1 MNGNSRGVAM
11 SLLASFAFASFSWFA
26 AEAAPLSGVQVW
38 GWRTLMT
45 VPGILVMLALM
56 GRWHAFTN
64 EFRRT
69 MDHPIRLASYAFC
82 APILAV
88 QMWLFGWSFQ
98 TGRALE
104 MTLGYFLLPLVMVVV
119 GRVLFKERMRPLSV
133 AAAMVAGLAIAHE
146 VWVLGGLSWVTA
158 LVALGYPAYFV
169 IRRYLQ
175 TDGVGA
181 LTWELALG
189 LPVAAWVAFSGNSPA
204 IAFRS
209 TYAIG
214 ILLGVGAISVIATVA
229 YVLAARMLPYGIFG
243 MLSYAEPALVTLIAV
258 LLGERITGQ
267 EWITYIGI
275 WTAVGLLGIDGII
288 ALLSAKRPALIA
300 ARPWRRYPR
309 SRRTRREQ
317 ARLQRAE
324 RKAARKNARIALDPA
339 AFSRA
344 EHTGIADR

>member
-1 MNGNSRGVAM
+1 MNGTSRGVAM
-11 SLLASFAFASFSWFA
+11 SLLASITFASFSWFA

-45 VPGILVMLALM
+45 VPGILIMLVLM
-56 GRWHAFTN
+56 RRWYVFTN

-69 MDHPIRLASYAFC
+69 MDHPIRLLSYAFC
-82 APILAV
+82 APMLAV

-98 TGRALE
+98 AGRALE
-104 MTLGYFLLPLVMVVV
+104 MTLGYFLLPLVMVIV
-119 GRVLFKERMRPLSV
+119 GRVLFKERLRPLSV
-133 AAAMVAGLAIAHE
+133 VAAIVAAGAIAHE
-146 VWVLGGLSWVTA
+146 TWAMGGLSWVTA

-169 IRRYLQ
+169 VRRYLQ

-189 LPVAAWVAFSGNSPA
+189 IPVAAWVALSGDSPQ

-209 TYAIG
+209 PSAIA
-214 ILLGVGAISVIATVA
+214 ILMGLGAISVIATVA

-258 LLGERITGQ
+258 VLGERISGDQ
-267 EWITYIGI
+267 WVTYLGI
-275 WTAVGLLGIDGII
+275 WVAVAILGIDGII
-288 ALLSAKRPALIA
+288 ALLGSKRPALIA

-309 SRRTRREQ
+309 HRRTRRER
-317 ARLQRAE
+317 ARLALAE
-324 RKAARKNARIALDPA
+324 RRERRRKAAIAIDPA
-339 AFSRA
+339 AFELQPSDVER
-344 EHTGIADR
+344 